1 MSFVQKVRWLR
12 EARDPLPYYYT
23 SSILDFLNIFHS
35 HHYWF
40 FEISLQCR
48 WLTGCD
54 QAYLFS
60 VIDYIREKIVQVEY
74 TSVTLTLQCV
84 YMYIVI
90 IRLQHNQK
98 IFMVVHVQ
106 PYIAQSLCQ
115 HIDYASITRLP
126 REIAF
131 KHRILLLWL
140 LRQEEWRGSSLWQ
153 PKLGRRN
160 DKAALTMLSRR
171 DRSMWQST
179 NCRLERW
186 VGNVFHTWHRD
197 GCHQPSKDY
206 SIDEV
211 IAMCD
216 YLISGV
222 SR

>member
-1 MSFVQKVRWLR
+1 MAVVTAQLQSVPCLYTNIIDLFPHFSLQQVYVCNVHTYTCTCVFGSKKAMSFVQKVRWLR

-23 SSILDFLNIFHS
+23 SSILEFLNILHS

-40 FEISLQCR
+40 FAISVHCM
-48 WLTGCD
+48 WLRGCD

-106 PYIAQSLCQ
+106 PHKAQSLCQ
-115 HIDYASITRLP
+115 HRDYASITRLP

-140 LRQEEWRGSSLWQ
+140 LRQEEQRGVHYDS
-153 PKLGRRN
+153 RN
-160 DKAALTMLSRR
+160 
-171 DRSMWQST
+171 
-179 NCRLERW
+179 
-186 VGNVFHTWHRD
+186 
-197 GCHQPSKDY
+197 
-206 SIDEV
+206 
-211 IAMCD
+211 
-216 YLISGV
+216 
-222 SR
+222 